1 MKRKGNNDLLG
12 ILLEFKKDLSE
23 NKPSTDEMFE
33 QVRMMRFKIKPL
45 QGDVSLLNL
54 KDKKLIEIL
63 WNLGKLDDFYHR
75 QNSQL
80 SENEKEVLFSFFDD
94 LYEQF
99 QSELSKVDL
108 RAAEQVGATSA
119 IEMEIFKEETVKKR
133 LN

>member
-12 ILLEFKKDLSE
+12 ILLDFRKNLSE

-33 QVRMMRFKIKPL
+33 EVRMMRFKIKPL
-45 QGDVSLLNL
+45 QGDVSLLDL
-54 KDKKLIEIL
+54 KNKKLIEIL

-80 SENEKEVLFSFFDD
+80 TENEKEVLFQFFDD

-108 RAAEQVGATSA
+108 RTTEGLSVTPT
-119 IEMEIFKEETVKKR
+119 IEMEIFKEESIKKK